1 MSRLSLALALLVA
14 GRVVGAGDPAAALD
28 ALVEKHRLGSMA
40 YYYMG
45 TGSEENEDVMTSV
58 ILGNSLLTGR
68 GVPAAGE
75 YEVKMQRP

>member
-1 MSRLSLALALLVA
+1 MS
-14 GRVVGAGDPAAALD
+14 
-28 ALVEKHRLGSMA
+28 

-45 TGSEENEDVMTSV
+45 TGSDENEDVMTSV
-58 ILGNSLLTGR
+58 ILGNPLLTGR